1 MASLDEAYDANK
13 PYDATGYGDDPMG
26 LKDHGKFWNASTEEG
41 KQLMREFLLVTTFL
55 KETFPQPIV
64 NRSAGPFARKLQ
76 LRIKS
81 EWFSKKRVLY
91 KHKLNG
97 RPRVSYFNAD
107 RDIMNEVLDEMSE
120 TIKVAVSKAAEDA
133 AKLLKQIP
141 ELPAKFRPLR
151 DDAAADGQ

>member
-1 MASLDEAYDANK
+1 MASFNEA
-13 PYDATGYGDDPMG
+13 YDATGYGEDPMG
-26 LKDHGKFWNASTEEG
+26 LNDKGTFWNDSTEEG
-41 KQLMREFLLVTTFL
+41 KQLMQEFLLVTTFL

-64 NRSAGPFARKLQ
+64 NRIAGPFARKLQ

-97 RPRVSYFNAD
+97 RPRVSFFNAD

-120 TIKVAVSKAAEDA
+120 SIKVAVSKAAEDA

-141 ELPAKFRPLR
+141 ELPAKFRHLR

>member
-1 MASLDEAYDANK
+1 MASFDEA
-13 PYDATGYGDDPMG
+13 YDATGYGDDPMG
-26 LKDHGKFWNASTEEG
+26 LKNTGTFWNDSTEEG
-41 KQLMREFLLVTTFL
+41 KQLMKDFLLVTTFL

-64 NRSAGPFARKLQ
+64 NRLAGPFARKLQ
-76 LRIKS
+76 RRIKS
-81 EWFSKKRVLY
+81 DVISKKRVLY

-97 RPRVSYFNAD
+97 RPRVSFFNAD

-120 TIKVAVSKAAEDA
+120 SIKVAVSKAAEDA

-141 ELPAKFRPLR
+141 GLPAKFRHLR